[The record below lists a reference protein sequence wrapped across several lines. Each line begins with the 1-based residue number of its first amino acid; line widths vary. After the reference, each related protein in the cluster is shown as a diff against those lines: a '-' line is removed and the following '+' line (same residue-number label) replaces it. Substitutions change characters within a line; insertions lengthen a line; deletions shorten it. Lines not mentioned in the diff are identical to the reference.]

1 MDERTL
7 NSELEAGN
15 FNLPLK
21 PLHREAMLDLVLAW
35 GTLDGVLGMLLAKFL
50 NLPLHEAADEIG
62 KQNGS
67 AKLAEVIKIIS
78 QVEAG
83 KNFAKLLR
91 KHKKTYEKYSKPR
104 NKIAHGHCAGYLLC
118 DENYV
123 VFAVFERVAGSENM
137 AADAVP
143 VEEMERA
150 TKWGGMFAAWIMN
163 LLSGLETRSNTPPKA

>member
-1 MDERTL
+1 MDTSQL
-7 NSELEAGN
+7 NRELEAEN
-15 FNLPLK
+15 YTLPLK
-21 PLHREAMLDLVLAW
+21 PIHREAMLDLVLAW

-83 KNFAKLLR
+83 KNFSKLLR

-104 NKIAHGHCAGYLLC
+104 NKIAHGHCPGYLLC
-118 DENYV
+118 DEITSCLP
-123 VFAVFERVAGSENM
+123 FSSEWREARTWPQM
-137 AADAVP
+137 
-143 VEEMERA
+143 RFLSK
-150 TKWGGMFAAWIMN
+150 KWN
-163 LLSGLETRSNTPPKA
+163 EQRSGAECSPYG